1 LTRVKKGSVE
11 GPSEEND
18 GAPDVRETCD
28 GQILSAVYVEVSRGG
43 GCEPE
48 DLRVEEGGTLEGTRV
63 RVSRR

>member
-1 LTRVKKGSVE
+1 MTRVKKGSVE

-28 GQILSAVYVEVSRGG
+28 GRQILSAVLGG
-43 GCEPE
+43 GFEEPE
-48 DLRVEEGGTLEGTRV
+48 DLRVEEGGRVEGTRV